1 VLGYIR
7 EGMPKVKYYK
17 DALTWNRNGMVGV
30 FFYRQ
35 GLFTTNEDQRVVEI
49 KPEYK
54 DQLVPLYL
62 KYVLENEV
70 RKLGYG
76 WNNKL
81 GTTKMVDVRLRIPVN
96 DKGEFDTGKQQEM
109 ADKYAKVYQAR
120 SDIVQQLQGLARVV
134 VSV

>member
-1 VLGYIR
+1 MESERYGR
-7 EGMPKVKYYK
+7 
-17 DALTWNRNGMVGV
+17 RV
-30 FFYRQ
+30 FFRQ
-35 GLFTTNEDQRVVEI
+35 GVFTTNEDQRVMEI

-62 KYVLENEV
+62 KYILQNEV

-76 WNNKL
+76 WSNKL
-81 GTTKMVDVRLRIPVN
+81 GSTKMVDVRLKIPVN
-96 DKGEFDTGKQQEM
+96 GKGEFDTGKQQEV

-120 SDIVQQLQGLARVV
+120 SNIVQQLQNLAKVI